1 MEIHYT
7 TRHMSWLN
15 SADIELNVLA
25 RQGLAHNIATIED
38 LCQQV
43 QHCQDHRNQQVG
55 TVNWQ
60 FRTTDARIKLKRLYP
75 VQQPD
80 DL

>member
-1 MEIHYT
+1 V
-7 TRHMSWLN
+7 S
-15 SADIELNVLA
+15 
-25 RQGLAHNIATIED
+25 QD

-43 QHCQDHRNQQVG
+43 QQWQDHRNQRVG
-55 TVNWQ
+55 TVDWQ

-80 DL
+80 SQFPADMVACDKLN